1 MPRPGEDDLI
11 ARFFGPIAGP
21 GSLDLQDDAALLAP
35 PAGHEIV
42 LTADAIVAGVH
53 FFPDDPPDSI
63 GRKALGVNLS
73 DLAAKGADP
82 LGFLM
87 TLALPSDWTEA
98 WLAAFCAGLG
108 GMAEALN
115 CPLLGGDTV
124 RTPGPLSITITALG
138 AVPAGRMVRR
148 TNARPG
154 QAICV
159 TGTIGDAALGLA
171 LSRPEPP
178 AWAGALSRGHREVLI
193 DRYRNPQPR
202 SVFASALRE
211 HASAAMDV
219 SDGLAGD
226 LAKLLRAS
234 GVSGTLALERVPVSP
249 AVQAAL
255 AAAPD
260 LLPTL
265 VSGGDDYEI
274 LLTAA
279 PVRIEALTRKAAE
292 LGLGLAVLGEVRT
305 GQEPLAILQNGA
317 SYWLPGG
324 SFQHF

>member
-1 MPRPGEDDLI
+1 VARPGEDELI
-11 ARFFGPIAGP
+11 ARYFGPIAGP
-21 GSLDLQDDAALLAP
+21 GALDLQDDAALISA
-35 PAGHEIV
+35 PAGCELV

-53 FFPDDPPDSI
+53 VLPGDPPDSI

-82 LGFLM
+82 LGFLL
-87 TLALPSDWTEA
+87 TLALPADWTEG
-98 WLAAFCAGLG
+98 WLAGFCAGLG
-108 GMAEALN
+108 GMAAELG

-124 RTPGPLSITITALG
+124 RTPGPLSISVTALG
-138 AVPAGRMVRR
+138 SVPAGAMVRR
-148 TNARPG
+148 TAARPG

-178 AWAGALSRGHREVLI
+178 AWAGALSGADRDCLV
-193 DRYRNPQPR
+193 DRYRNPRPR
-202 SVFASALRE
+202 SLFARALRD
-211 HASAAMDV
+211 HAAAAMDV

-226 LAKLLRAS
+226 LAKMLRAS
-234 GVSGTLALERVPVSP
+234 GVSGTLALDAVPLSP
-249 AVQAAL
+249 AARAAL

-260 LLPTL
+260 LLPIL

-274 LLTAA
+274 LLTVC
-279 PVRIEALTRKAAE
+279 PDRLDALAQAAAE
-292 LGLGLAVLGEVRT
+292 LGLGLSVIGEVRS
-305 GQEPLAILQNGA
+305 GAEPLATLGDGTL
-317 SYWLPGG
+317 YRLTGG

>member
-11 ARFFGPIAGP
+11 ARYFGPLAGP
-21 GSLDLQDDAALLAP
+21 GGLELKDDAALVSP
-35 PAGHEIV
+35 PAGQDLV
-42 LTADAIVAGVH
+42 LTVDAIVAGVH
-53 FFPDDPPDSI
+53 FLPDDPPDSI

-82 LGFLM
+82 LGFLL
-87 TLALPSDWTEA
+87 TLSLPTDWTET

-108 GMAEALN
+108 GMARELG

-124 RTPGPLSITITALG
+124 RTPGPLSISITALG
-138 AVPAGRMVRR
+138 AVPAERMIRR
-148 TNARPG
+148 TSAAPG

-171 LSRPEPP
+171 LSLPEPP
-178 AWAGALSRGHREVLI
+178 PWAGALSEAERAYLV
-193 DRYRNPQPR
+193 DRYRNPRPR
-202 SVFASALRE
+202 TTFAAAMRE
-211 HASAAMDV
+211 HATAAMDV

-226 LAKLLRAS
+226 LAKMLRAS
-234 GVSGTLALERVPVSP
+234 GVSGTLALENVPLSP
-249 AVQAAL
+249 AAKTAL
-255 AAAPD
+255 AAAPE
-260 LLPTL
+260 LLTTI

-279 PVRIEALTRKAAE
+279 PDNVDVLAREAAA
-292 LGLGLAVLGEVRT
+292 LGLGLAVVGEVRA
-305 GQEPLAILQNGA
+305 GAEPLAVLRHGA
-317 SYWLPGG
+317 PFPLAGL